1 MSIAFSVF
9 KPKFK
14 KTIADAVY
22 NEVVSGTAIYYH
34 WLGKEN
40 LWTDFLSPFIGSSA
54 SDIPGQPSNNFRYDL
69 HVRRDILTLKKIKPT
84 DVSYV
89 VKRIDWQSGAV
100 YDMYDDAIETVE
112 GYGYAPS
119 YSGAVTLEDS
129 LFYVMTNEYKVYK
142 CIWNNDDQPSTVQ
155 PTSTSASVITTSDGY
170 KWKFMYLIPVS
181 LRNRFLT
188 DEWMPITTAKGNENY
203 TTGEIRLISIQNGGS
218 GYSSTQTV
226 ALVTGDGYQ
235 EYNPYAIT
243 DINMKT
249 PVTGTTGGSGY
260 LVTAGDFVIG
270 KTYTIVTPGS
280 TNFIAIGAVNNNV
293 GTTFTATGAG
303 SLDGTAYLN
312 VAITVEDPF
321 FSAIE
326 WTSGGAVDKGNY
338 IKYVD
343 TGITNFYLVKSG
355 NNLGTTPPTHTG
367 VTAGKGDTQ
376 SYTAGSGDVSLQY
389 VGTKARA
396 SAVMSTSKNSIAS
409 VNIVAAGIGYARTPT
424 IGFTPPFVHNSV
436 WQPSYTGDV
445 LGNIIKYQGR
455 YYEVTDEGLTS
466 PVDGPTHLTGAV
478 LNGTVEYTFLGQD
491 PEFTPVIEKTN
502 AQVTLLISPPKDSVF
517 KFTVLGSG
525 SKYSEV
531 PTVTVAS
538 PAEGA
543 TATADASI
551 SGGKVTAIQVDAI
564 GDGYTTTP
572 VVTVST
578 PKITFNGKTSVSDGG
593 NYITSS
599 SHKFVTGDSVE
610 YQNAGTNITTLTD
623 GTTYFVIAVDP
634 NTIKLAT
641 TRTNALAG
649 TALAITGTTSS
660 EPGHTLQLTATSEA
674 AIAIASL
681 GTGGEIYGYSI
692 TDYGI
697 GYTNANI
704 QIYDNDKTVEWNAA
718 NTGGAIL
725 SVDFITGDIET
736 LQADVELLAIPGS
749 IETFKIV
756 NGGEGYAVATVQ
768 ILGDGS
774 GATAI
779 ATCSGGKVIKVE
791 IVNPGIGYTWTD
803 VLITGNTGASGAEVR
818 AIMSP
823 LGGHGS
829 NAIDE
834 LNANSISFYTSISR
848 DVNQGIEITN
858 DYRKAGLIRNVLQFG
873 SNRRFN
879 EDIGSGCVLITCKY
893 NPQQLLPDML
903 LLTDEGTGNPA
914 DNYKKYRI
922 VEFTDVTDPDENGKG
937 DGQILLSVF
946 NNFSIFEG
954 DVLVTDPSNGGN
966 VIDSPLDIQALVVS
980 AVKERTIDQFSG
992 DFLFFSVRE
1001 SYAPTQEQIIT
1012 LRTTLTI

>member
-40 LWTDFLSPFIGSSA
+40 LWTDFLSPFIPSSA

-89 VKRIDWQSGAV
+89 VKRINWESGTT
-100 YDMYDDAIETVE
+100 YDMYDDAIETVV

-119 YSGAVTLEDS
+119 FSGAVTLEES

-142 CIWNNDDQPSTVQ
+142 CIWNNDDKPSTIQ
-155 PTSTSASVITTSDGY
+155 PTSTSTSVITTSDGY

-203 TTGEIRLISIQNGGS
+203 TTGEIRLVSIQNGGS
-218 GYSSTQTV
+218 GYSQDDTV
-226 ALVTGDGYQ
+226 ATITGDGYQ
-235 EYNPYAIT
+235 EYNPYIIT
-243 DINMKT
+243 DINVKT
-249 PVTGTTGGSGY
+249 PVTGTAGGSGY
-260 LVTAGDFVIG
+260 LVTAGDFVEDE
-270 KTYTIVTPGS
+270 TYTIVTPGD
-280 TNFIAIGAVNNNV
+280 TDFTLIGAANNDV
-293 GTTFTATGAG
+293 GTTFIATDVG
-303 SLDGTAYLN
+303 SGTGTAHLN
-312 VAITVEDPF
+312 VEITVADPF
-321 FSAIE
+321 FSATE
-326 WTSGGAVDKGNY
+326 WTSGGSVDKGNY
-338 IKYVD
+338 IKYTD
-343 TGITNFYLVKSG
+343 TGITNFYLVKTG
-355 NNLGTTPPTHTG
+355 NNLGTVAPTHTG

-376 SYTAGSGDVSLQY
+376 LFTTGGADVSLQY
-389 VGTKARA
+389 VGTKASA
-396 SAVMSTSKNSIAS
+396 SVVMSTSKNSIAS
-409 VNIVAAGIGYARTPT
+409 ITIDDTGIGYAENPA
-424 IGFTPPFVHNSV
+424 IGFTPPFVHDSE

-445 LGNIIKYQGR
+445 NGNIIKYQGR
-455 YYEVTDEGLTS
+455 YYEVISEGLTS
-466 PVDGPTHLTGAV
+466 PVDGPTHLTGDV
-478 LNGTVEYTFLGQD
+478 FNGTVEYRFLGQD

-502 AQVTLLISPPKDSVF
+502 AIVSLLISPPKDSVF
-517 KFTVLGSG
+517 KFTVLGAG

-531 PTVTVAS
+531 PTVTVAAPGS
-538 PAEGA
+538 GSA
-543 TATADASI
+543 ATADASI
-551 SGGKVTAIQVDAI
+551 SGGKVTAVQVDSI
-564 GDGYTTTP
+564 GNGYITAP

-593 NYITSS
+593 NYITYT

-610 YQNAGTNITTLTD
+610 YQNGGTNIGTLTD
-623 GTTYFVIAVDP
+623 GTTYYVIATDI

-649 TALAITGTTSS
+649 TALSITGTATS
-660 EPGHTLQLTATSEA
+660 EAGHTLQLTATSEA
-674 AIAIASL
+674 AIVISSL
-681 GTGGEIYGYSI
+681 GTGGEIYGYTI
-692 TDYGI
+692 DDYGI

-704 QIYDNDKTVEWNAA
+704 QIYDSSQSAEWNAA

-725 SVDFITGDIET
+725 TVDFITGDVET
-736 LQADVELLAIPGS
+736 LQADVELLAIPGA

-756 NGGEGYAVATVQ
+756 NGGDGYAVATIE

-803 VLITGNTGASGAEVR
+803 VLITGNAGASGAEVR

-834 LNANSISFYTSISR
+834 LNASSVSFYTSISR
-848 DVNQGIEITN
+848 DINQGIEITN
-858 DYRKAGLIRNVLQFG
+858 DYRKAGLMRNVLQFG

-879 EDIGSGCVLITCKY
+879 EDIGSGCVLVTGKY
-893 NPQQLLPDML
+893 NPAQLLPDML
-903 LLTDEGTGNPA
+903 LLTDEGTGNPV

-922 VEFTDVTDPDENGKG
+922 VEFTDVTNPDENGKG

-946 NNFSIFEG
+946 NNFTIFEG
-954 DVLVTDPSNGGN
+954 DVLVTDPSNNGN
-966 VIDSPLDIQALVVS
+966 VVDSPLDIQSIVVNT
-980 AVKERTIDQFSG
+980 VKERTIDQFSG

-1012 LRTTLTI
+1012 IRTTLTI